1 MTPPTD
7 PRQALPPWRTDP
19 AIAAAIAMTA
29 LGLSVITTVLT
40 TLNFG
45 LREIRQDNAANN
57 RALNSRLDA
66 TQQRIDSVSSPH
78 FHTHEVT
85 HGHPEAP

>member
-1 MTPPTD
+1 M
-7 PRQALPPWRTDP
+7 L
-19 AIAAAIAMTA
+19 AAVIAMTA
-29 LGLSVITTVLT
+29 LAVSFLSILLS

-66 TQQRIDSVSSPH
+66 TQQRIDSVSSPR